1 MLSTD
6 SHDSDA
12 YDIIDGIINGI
23 FDNNDNNT
31 GDDNDNN
38 NNNQDDDYCSI
49 FSDNDNVDR
58 DAEEEEEDDEGDNC
72 DGYGQSGLDDNFH
85 HKLTTNNDHD
95 EAVDQHVAVED
106 RYEIGDHH
114 VLDNERN
121 IMYDDPHVMI
131 DDRHREGG
139 GVVICGEGDVHDSD
153 YNPSR

>member
-1 MLSTD
+1 MLATE

-31 GDDNDNN
+31 GKDNN
-38 NNNQDDDYCSI
+38 NSNQDDEYFNI
-49 FSDNDNVDR
+49 FSDNYNVDR
-58 DAEEEEEDDEGDNC
+58 DAEEEEDDEKDNY
-72 DGYGQSGLDDNFH
+72 DGYGQSELDDNFH

-95 EAVDQHVAVED
+95 DAVDQHVVVED
-106 RYEIGDHH
+106 RYEVGDHH

-121 IMYDDPHVMI
+121 MMYDDTHVMI

-139 GVVICGEGDVHDSD
+139 DVVTCGEGDDHDSD

>member
-1 MLSTD
+1 MLATE

-23 FDNNDNNT
+23 FDNNDNN
-31 GDDNDNN
+31 NS
-38 NNNQDDDYCSI
+38 NQDDDYFSI

-58 DAEEEEEDDEGDNC
+58 NA
-72 DGYGQSGLDDNFH
+72 DGSELDDNFH

-95 EAVDQHVAVED
+95 EAVDQHVVVED
-106 RYEIGDHH
+106 RYEVDDHH

-121 IMYDDPHVMI
+121 MMYDDTHVMI

-139 GVVICGEGDVHDSD
+139 DVVICGEVDDHDSD

>member
-1 MLSTD
+1 MLATE

-31 GDDNDNN
+31 GKDNN
-38 NNNQDDDYCSI
+38 NSNQDDEYFNI
-49 FSDNDNVDR
+49 FSDNYNVDR
-58 DAEEEEEDDEGDNC
+58 DAEEEEDDEKDNY
-72 DGYGQSGLDDNFH
+72 DGYGQSELDDNFH
-85 HKLTTNNDHD
+85 HKFTTNNDLD
-95 EAVDQHVAVED
+95 EAVDQHVVVED
-106 RYEIGDHH
+106 RYEVGDHH

-121 IMYDDPHVMI
+121 MMYDDTHVMI

-139 GVVICGEGDVHDSD
+139 DVVTCGEGDDHDSD